1 MIFEYE
7 KISGKIT
14 ASLLI
19 DGSTQ
24 VYGCIPTV
32 CSNPF
37 CECDEV
43 FLELKHA
50 DETHKLGINLKERQ
64 LIERKNVVTIEEFA
78 LQLFKQLDDSDFIIL
93 GQVYWRYKY
102 IATKNADYSQLKV
115 EFSRDEI
122 ERQNLMLVYTQIL
135 PFDEQLN
142 VVIAGVNYVIEDNY
156 CVRNKCSSKEV
167 VLGFYPVLEQDVNKP
182 DAIESVKQE
191 LFIRVDY
198 QAKTWVVNDEPGI
211 DSSQFRTELESKYD
225 NFYALLQQRHQRL
238 KLLYSNYIK
247 TLTFKNLQK
256 VGRNE
261 PCPCGSGKKYK
272 KCCGASGMLSA

>member
-14 ASLLI
+14 ASLMVDSSI
-19 DGSTQ
+19 Q
-24 VYGCIPTV
+24 VYDCIPTV
-32 CSNPF
+32 CLNPV

-64 LIERKNVVTIEEFA
+64 LIERENVVTINEFA
-78 LQLFKQLDDSDFIIL
+78 LQLFKQLDDSDFTIL
-93 GQVYWRYKY
+93 GQVYWQYKHLG
-102 IATKNADYSQLKV
+102 TKNADYSQILV

-122 ERQNLMLVYTQIL
+122 ERQNLMIVYNKIL
-135 PFDEQLN
+135 PFDESIN
-142 VVIAGVNYVIEDNY
+142 MVIAGVNYVIEDNY
-156 CVRNKCSSKEV
+156 CVKNKCSCKEV
-167 VLGFYPVLEQDVNKP
+167 ILCFYPVLEQDVNQP
-182 DAIESVKQE
+182 DVIELDKQE

-211 DSSQFRTELESKYD
+211 DSSQFWTELESKYD

-238 KLLYSNYIK
+238 KLLYNNYLK
-247 TLTFKNLQK
+247 TLTIKNLQK

-272 KCCGASGMLSA
+272 KCCGASGTLSA